1 MGNVGRRGEVTL
13 TFRGGN
19 SGSSSSG
26 RLLNEFLNRKGFR
39 PSFVHPLWLGMAPS
53 YRWKRSSVFG
63 ESEGLAVVKREENNR
78 FPRRASFEPPCHVD
92 SLCAGGE
99 SQEEWQ
105 RRRRRGRGIFFSLSS
120 LSGCLF
126 SFMVLVFP
134 PSPRPSPLSVDAS

>member
-92 SLCAGGE
+92 SLC
-99 SQEEWQ
+99 
-105 RRRRRGRGIFFSLSS
+105 RRWEPGRVAKKKKKRTRNFFSLSS